1 MLLEITEKNCPRKCF
16 WPKEKETQVKFNLGL
31 SANRPSNSWAQKVIC
46 STLIALAYP
55 YFQMRGWGGGW
66 DKGGPSSKKNFFR
79 PFGPQCGLKIKE
91 GSPSLDTPLYWE
103 CSDFFYRTS
112 WVTDWK
118 SSFLAFFVILKS
130 YEALGLFYLKLTANG
145 LNNSQHCWPNKAG
158 SCCVRLH
165 VAKRLTG
172 LKLCAATPNNMQQGV
187 QTDACA
193 NGRNV

>member
-1 MLLEITEKNCPRKCF
+1 M
-16 WPKEKETQVKFNLGL
+16 G
-31 SANRPSNSWAQKVIC
+31 
-46 STLIALAYP
+46 STLI
-55 YFQMRGWGGGW
+55 
-66 DKGGPSSKKNFFR
+66 
-79 PFGPQCGLKIKE
+79 
-91 GSPSLDTPLYWE
+91 GSARIVSPKLPVSLTE
-103 CSDFFYRTS
+103 
-112 WVTDWK
+112 K